1 MTPTFPLA
9 LRPVGA
15 GAEAPEADEPAVLQ
29 TALMVLPDDEDPLAL
44 LELFD
49 DEPQAETASD
59 ATAPSAAR
67 ERVDLRMYVRPSM

>member
-1 MTPTFPLA
+1 VL
-9 LRPVGA
+9 
-15 GAEAPEADEPAVLQ
+15 VLQ
-29 TALMVLPDDEDPLAL
+29 TALTALADELPDDEEPLEL

-49 DEPQAETASD
+49 DEPQAATASD